1 MAISECCG
9 ELMQENDELT
19 GLCGKCKEHTGF
31 IDDSKPDPVYD
42 REWWKRCDADTAY
55 IQEQIQIRGR

>member
-31 IDDSKPDPVYD
+31 IDDSKPDPDFEAY
-42 REWWKRCDADTAY
+42 WKAVDKDVKY
-55 IQEQIQIRGR
+55 IESVNKG